1 MISNFFMTIEKYI
14 YAIVAAVIAIL
25 AIALYITRANLK
37 DIRQELTRVKLQYEQ
52 CVSKTNELNKTIAA
66 YNDAGKKAG
75 ETIYQLRKLVMEQE
89 EQLKNEEKSCN
100 CYNFFSSIFA
110 VALHFLKL
118 RDSNREQLHND
129 GGCNI
134 RVDT

>member
-66 YNDAGKKAG
+66 YNDAGKKQG
-75 ETIYQLRKLVMEQE
+75 KQYT
-89 EQLKNEEKSCN
+89 S
-100 CYNFFSSIFA
+100 
-110 VALHFLKL
+110 
-118 RDSNREQLHND
+118 
-129 GGCNI
+129 
-134 RVDT
+134 

>member
-89 EQLKNEEKSCN
+89 EQLKNEEKACN
-100 CYNFFSSIFA
+100 CYNLPIPDDIIKLLHKNSSGET
-110 VALHFLKL
+110 KN
-118 RDSNREQLHND
+118 S
-129 GGCNI
+129 GS
-134 RVDT
+134 